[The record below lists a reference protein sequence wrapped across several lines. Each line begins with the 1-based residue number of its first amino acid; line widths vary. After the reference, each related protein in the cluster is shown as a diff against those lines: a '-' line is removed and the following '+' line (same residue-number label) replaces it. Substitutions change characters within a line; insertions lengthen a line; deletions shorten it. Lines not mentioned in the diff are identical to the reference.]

1 MGLSLIPEEE
11 VPNFRE
17 AFRWVRF
24 ADSFDFSPK
33 LVSLS
38 FIHGWCPL
46 RCISVIVLRRRYDK
60 RKIPFMMF
68 VISFANLSM
77 QIALP
82 CPAKDQHIYGGSV
95 MFPPFPTAYEFRKSG
110 VQVGHGTLNLSGTD
124 KVSDDR
130 AEFGFSFD
138 EVVEVP
144 AS

>member
-1 MGLSLIPEEE
+1 
-11 VPNFRE
+11 
-17 AFRWVRF
+17 
-24 ADSFDFSPK
+24 
-33 LVSLS
+33 
-38 FIHGWCPL
+38 
-46 RCISVIVLRRRYDK
+46 
-60 RKIPFMMF
+60 MMF